1 MKFSEIAGQKE
12 LINRTINNVKNS
24 KVAHAQMLIGPEGSG
39 ALAFSLAYAQFINC
53 TDKKFFS
60 DNSDLIGDS
69 CGTCYSCIK
78 SQKLIHPDI
87 HFVFPVTTTKK
98 FPKKVLSKDFLPDF
112 RNLIIENKGYI
123 SLNQWYET
131 IEVENKQGIISAE
144 ECNEIITTLSYKT
157 YESEYKIMIIWMIEK
172 LFHSAAPKILKILE
186 EPPDKTLFLLI
197 SDNYHN
203 VLDTIISRVQLLKL
217 KKLSTDDIA
226 KSLNISLKEEKEK
239 LTALAVNQNFN
250 IDEIRNL
257 YLNPENKN
265 NFMDF
270 FIEWMRT
277 CFRMQTDII
286 LTQANT
292 FRDYGREKQKQFLK
306 FASFQIRN
314 AYVKQFSDELLQYN
328 ELSQENFYNNF
339 SKYLNKNNITLIFE
353 ELNNSIN
360 FIERNA
366 TPKILFTH
374 LSFKIGQYLKIK

>member
-1 MKFSEIAGQKE
+1 
-12 LINRTINNVKNS
+12 
-24 KVAHAQMLIGPEGSG
+24 
-39 ALAFSLAYAQFINC
+39 
-53 TDKKFFS
+53 
-60 DNSDLIGDS
+60 
-69 CGTCYSCIK
+69 
-78 SQKLIHPDI
+78 
-87 HFVFPVTTTKK
+87 
-98 FPKKVLSKDFLPDF
+98 
-112 RNLIIENKGYI
+112 
-123 SLNQWYET
+123 
-131 IEVENKQGIISAE
+131 
-144 ECNEIITTLSYKT
+144 
-157 YESEYKIMIIWMIEK
+157 MIIWMIEK